1 MTLEGWAPDIG
12 PFLTLEEVVEQAFD
26 YRGNVTVATRA
37 GREIEGYLFNRDRT
51 VAEPFVQL
59 FDLQGDGPITV
70 RYADIA
76 TIRFTGKDT
85 AAGGSWKAWLER
97 KEREQASRGAPAG
110 ARQGE
115 RSPDPHRR

>member
-1 MTLEGWAPDIG
+1 MTLEGWVPDIG
-12 PFLTLEEVVEQAFD
+12 AFLTLEEVVEQAFD
-26 YRGNVTVATRA
+26 YRGNVTVVTRD
-37 GREIEGYLFNRDRT
+37 GGEIVGYLFNRDRRA
-51 VAEPFVQL
+51 AEPFVQL
-59 FDLQGDGPITV
+59 FDQEGDGPITV
-70 RYADIA
+70 RYADIV

-97 KEREQASRGAPAG
+97 KEREQAARDAPAG